1 MTEIRAQ
8 TVGLFEPLAKPGAL
22 VRPGDRI
29 GRIVTLGVAH
39 DVRAPDDAIGIV
51 VGAVARGPV
60 DFGAVLVTLDASQTV
75 GGISEKREAG
85 HTSGGLTFCA
95 PTSGRFYGKSGPGKP
110 PFVKVGDTIDEGQ
123 TVCLLEVMKTFNRVT
138 YSGAKARV
146 LEIAVADEADV
157 DQGAVLLR
165 LEPA

>member
-1 MTEIRAQ
+1 MTEVRAQ
-8 TVGLFEPLAKPGAL
+8 TVGEFEPAVKPGAL

-39 DVRAPDDAIGIV
+39 DVRAPDDAIGII
-51 VGAVARGPV
+51 VGAVARGAV
-60 DFGAVLVTLDASQTV
+60 DFGMVLVTLDASQTV
-75 GGISEKREAG
+75 GGIEAASEAL
-85 HTSGGLTFCA
+85 HATGGMTFCA
-95 PTSGRFYGKSGPGKP
+95 PTSGRFYTKSGPGKA
-110 PFVKVGDTIDEGQ
+110 PFVEVGDTIDEGQ

-138 YSGAKARV
+138 YSGARARV